1 MSEALKFH
9 EVLFDPPTIS
19 TRTEKSIREAGKNG
33 STSYNIGIPG
43 LDQYYVMA
51 RANKINGIVADT
63 SQGKTTVLGAMA
75 RAMAKQIDIENDEIG
90 LFVTWEDTI
99 EDFGMSDIASYSK
112 IPVAS
117 LYHGNVKENELK
129 RMLQG
134 AAQRAAAPL
143 WVMGQ
148 SEQTT
153 KLQPQFTMTDV
164 SVAMDYLINKQG
176 KKIKFVILDY
186 LQSISRNDVRDEP
199 DGRLQFSAVMNKVK
213 EMTMSFHPCTWIGS
227 QISRSKA
234 EKVKWRQPGIHW
246 AMETANFEH
255 RCDGAISLWLPW
267 KSLDVWKPDECL
279 QEKQGVDGKAIFVRP
294 ETMLI
299 EVLKQKKAE
308 TGKVQAVD
316 FMPEYSTL
324 IEYDTAIK
332 YRQEVQN
339 EI

>member
-1 MSEALKFH
+1 MNEPLKFH

-19 TRTEKSIREAGKNG
+19 TRTEKSIRQAGAAG
-33 STSYNIGIPG
+33 VASYDIGIPG
-43 LDQYYVMA
+43 LKEYYVMA
-51 RANKINGIVADT
+51 RANKINGLIADT
-63 SQGKTTVLGAMA
+63 SQGKTTTMGAIARVMA
-75 RAMAKQIDIENDEIG
+75 DQLDYENDEIG

-99 EDFGMSDIASYSK
+99 EDFGMSDIAAYSK

-117 LYHGNVKENELK
+117 LYHGAMKEAELK
-129 RMLQG
+129 KMLQG
-134 AAQRAAAPL
+134 AAQRASAPL

-176 KKIKFVILDY
+176 KKIKFVMLDY
-186 LQSISRNDVRDEP
+186 LQSISRGDVRDEP

-227 QISRSKA
+227 QITRSKA

-255 RCDGAISLWLPW
+255 RCDGMLSLWLPW

-279 QEKQGVDGKAIFVRP
+279 QEKQGTDGKAIFVRP

-299 EVLKQKKAE
+299 EVLKQKKAP

-324 IEYDTAIK
+324 IEYDTAAQ
-332 YRQEVQN
+332 YRSQN